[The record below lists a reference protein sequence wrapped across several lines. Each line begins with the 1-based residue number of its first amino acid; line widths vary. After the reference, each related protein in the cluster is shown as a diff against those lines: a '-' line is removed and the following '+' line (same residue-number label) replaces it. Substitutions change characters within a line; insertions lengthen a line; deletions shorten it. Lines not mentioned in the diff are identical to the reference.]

1 MSKHG
6 STQSTSFCANSLQFS
21 VYVDLVHR
29 GTQFAYFSEKS
40 FFPYPVPEAFMTKIG
55 QEGDRERERGREKE
69 TERDR
74 DKGLVLLGLIFMF
87 D

>member
-55 QEGDRERERGREKE
+55 QEGDREREEEER
-69 TERDR
+69 ERDR
-74 DKGLVLLGLIFMF
+74 ERETKGWYC
-87 D
+87 